1 MSAGQRSRC
10 DSAHYLSALGPVRT
24 EFEITKVFLTQMIS
38 RAIVQLDEPQPEFDH
53 GDAGH
58 VHKHRDNYI
67 HANSGETV
75 K

>member
-1 MSAGQRSRC
+1 
-10 DSAHYLSALGPVRT
+10 
-24 EFEITKVFLTQMIS
+24 MIS